1 MQQLWLKLQRV
12 DWLTQKLWV
21 KEQIVL
27 IQILIDLNSFD
38 QSDLITITYKLP
50 VPPNWSTVSLVPRM
64 TNTSTYNQSISL
76 LSVLNCSLIFLMQY
90 SETSSVCSVI
100 SELIINAAL
109 HEKIWALRQNLQ
121 QCLWCDYLCHLQ
133 KRRICTGSPSA
144 SLALAWTNHIPAW
157 VPERPC
163 WDPKRGL
170 KKSPTLIWA
179 GSCLYNSRCDTD
191 PWFIRRRQ
199 KIERIKDHRDDP
211 DVWIC
216 DLWEP
221 QTHSCLFLCDEWTS
235 SQWTG
240 TFLFLWE
247 DIWCYSK
254 GYCQSWIH

>member
-1 MQQLWLKLQRV
+1 MQCNIRADNKCSSSWK
-12 DWLTQKLWV
+12 
-21 KEQIVL
+21 
-27 IQILIDLNSFD
+27 DLGSE
-38 QSDLITITYKLP
+38 TK
-50 VPPNWSTVSLVPRM
+50 STAVSLVWLSVPFTKTQNLHREPICFSSPGM
-64 TNTSTYNQSISL
+64 NQSH
-76 LSVLNCSLIFLMQY
+76 
-90 SETSSVCSVI
+90 SSMGPR
-100 SELIINAAL
+100 EAM
-109 HEKIWALRQNLQ
+109 LRP
-121 QCLWCDYLCHLQ
+121 Q
-133 KRRICTGSPSA
+133 KRA
-144 SLALAWTNHIPAW
+144 
-157 VPERPC
+157 
-163 WDPKRGL
+163 

-179 GSCLYNSRCDTD
+179 GSCLYNSRCDAD